1 MINKIILGTVQFGL
15 KYGIN
20 NFSDQM
26 AEDDVFQILD
36 IANKNNIN
44 TLDTAAAY
52 GSSELRIGKYLKNNP
67 QGSNFRIITK
77 FDLKT
82 KLTPIESLN
91 KSLLNMNV
99 SSVDTV
105 MFHNYNDFKTLSKVD
120 LTELLKFKGI
130 KFEKLGISL
139 YTNDEV
145 ELILNLNLFDLV
157 QIPFNCLDN
166 ANLREES
173 LLSLKSKNIETHT
186 RSVFLQGLFFMD
198 RNRIEG
204 KLEPL
209 KQYLIKFD
217 DIANKYNIDKGAL
230 ALQYA
235 LSKPYIDGVLIG
247 VDSVQQIMQN
257 ISMLDLLLPLSVF
270 DEIDKIF
277 VNEINLLN
285 PATWNN

>member
-1 MINKIILGTVQFGL
+1 MKIKKNKNKLKWYLIGGCVLVFIITLIIIINKNSSVKQSESTSP
-15 KYGIN
+15 KK
-20 NFSDQM
+20 
-26 AEDDVFQILD
+26 ED
-36 IANKNNIN
+36 KSP
-44 TLDTAAAY
+44 
-52 GSSELRIGKYLKNNP
+52 SS
-67 QGSNFRIITK
+67 Q
-77 FDLKT
+77 
-82 KLTPIESLN
+82 
-91 KSLLNMNV
+91 V
-99 SSVDTV
+99 SSQASSQASSQ
-105 MFHNYNDFKTLSKVD
+105 TLSKVD
-120 LTELLKFKGI
+120 LSELLKFKGL

-145 ELILNLNLFDLV
+145 DLILNLNLFDLV

-186 RSVFLQGLFFMD
+186 RSVFLQGLFFME

-217 DIANKYNIDKGAL
+217 NIVNKYNIDKGAL

-247 VDSVQQIMQN
+247 VDSVQQIVQN
-257 ISMLDLLLPLSVF
+257 ISMLDLLLPLYVF
-270 DEIDKIF
+270 DEIDKLF

-285 PATWNN
+285 PAIWNN